1 MGSTFRAFAG
11 RPLGAFSLATVLLLV
26 AAAILAELLAPR
38 GFAQQFR
45 GFEFRPPMT
54 VAPDGALLLLGADD
68 LGRDLFSRLLHGARI
83 SVYVGM
89 VSVAG
94 ALAIGTLFGTL
105 GAYVGGL
112 TDALLQ
118 RVVDVFMSIP
128 VLVLAMV
135 IATALGA
142 GINGVILAVII
153 IQWPRVARVVRGD
166 VLLAKELPFVESA
179 RAVGANHV
187 RIVWHHILRNVVSS
201 IIILAT
207 TNVGNAILI
216 EAGLAFLTVGA
227 TPPTPSWG
235 LMITDARPYLTRDP
249 KLFLAPGIAL
259 SLVVLAFNLG
269 GDVLRDVLDPRQ
281 KRERGPVL

>member
-1 MGSTFRAFAG
+1 MGSTFREFAG
-11 RPLGAFSLATVLLLV
+11 RPLGAFALTTVVLLV

-54 VAPDGALLLLGADD
+54 LAPDGARLLLGADD

-94 ALAIGTLFGTL
+94 ALAIGTLIGTL

-179 RAVGANHV
+179 RAVGANDV